1 MQYIQKGVIKM
12 ENRENKIIKSTPAQ
26 LRANKKYD
34 RNHYK
39 TITYKSKISDYE
51 QIKAYAE
58 SKNIS
63 IYQLVNYVNYVS
75 PIACRMVLNLMIYQK
90 NNIILL

>member
-1 MQYIQKGVIKM
+1 M
-12 ENRENKIIKSTPAQ
+12 ENKENKIIKSTPAQ

-58 SKNIS
+58 SKGIS
-63 IYQLVNYVNYVS
+63 VS
-75 PIACRMVLNLMIYQK
+75 KLCKLCVAYCLQNDIEFDDISEE
-90 NNIILL
+90 

>member
-63 IYQLVNYVNYVS
+63 ISKLCKLC
-75 PIACRMVLNLMIYQK
+75 IAYCLQNGIEFDD
-90 NNIILL
+90 ISEE

>member
-39 TITYKSKISDYE
+39 TITYKSKIGDYE

-63 IYQLVNYVNYVS
+63 VS
-75 PIACRMVLNLMIYQK
+75 KLCKLCVAYCLQNGIEFDDISEE
-90 NNIILL
+90 

>member
-12 ENRENKIIKSTPAQ
+12 ENKENKIIKSTPAQ

-39 TITYKSKISDYE
+39 TVTYKSKISDYE

-63 IYQLVNYVNYVS
+63 ISKLCKLCVAYCLQNDIEFDDIS
-75 PIACRMVLNLMIYQK
+75 EE
-90 NNIILL
+90 

>member
-1 MQYIQKGVIKM
+1 M
-12 ENRENKIIKSTPAQ
+12 ENKENKIIKSTPAQ

-39 TITYKSKISDYE
+39 TVTYKSKISDYE

-63 IYQLVNYVNYVS
+63 VS
-75 PIACRMVLNLMIYQK
+75 KLCKLCVAYCLQNGIEFDDISEE
-90 NNIILL
+90 

>member
-1 MQYIQKGVIKM
+1 MNLCNIYKKGVIKM
-12 ENRENKIIKSTPAQ
+12 ENKENKIIKSTPAQ

-58 SKNIS
+58 SKSIS
-63 IYQLVNYVNYVS
+63 VS
-75 PIACRMVLNLMIYQK
+75 KLCKLCVAYCLQNGIEFDDISEE
-90 NNIILL
+90 

>member
-1 MQYIQKGVIKM
+1 M
-12 ENRENKIIKSTPAQ
+12 ENKENKITKSTPAQ

-63 IYQLVNYVNYVS
+63 VS
-75 PIACRMVLNLMIYQK
+75 KLCKLCVAYCLQNDIEFDDISEE
-90 NNIILL
+90 

>member
-12 ENRENKIIKSTPAQ
+12 ENKENKIIKSTPAQ

-39 TITYKSKISDYE
+39 TITYKSKISDYT

-63 IYQLVNYVNYVS
+63 VS
-75 PIACRMVLNLMIYQK
+75 KLCKLCVAYCLQNGIEFDDISEE
-90 NNIILL
+90 